1 MSNQSD
7 EMRQARKGRTVGVV
21 IAATMVVWMGAQ
33 WLGSQMGWPVRFV
46 FLFDLAAIAALI
58 WALVVTMQI
67 WRARRDNRG

>member
-1 MSNQSD
+1 MSNHSD

-21 IAATMVVWMGAQ
+21 IAVTMLGWMGAQ